1 MNPSA
6 TQSVPPSATPRTNK
20 EDPWA
25 HRRGEPRLFTLFW
38 TIYLLGATA
47 VSIATVGLHGA
58 VLEEG
63 ARVAARMILQTAAI
77 GMVVLWPLTRLSQ
90 MRPERTGV
98 GWAVQDT
105 LAVLIPLQ
113 AVIWPHIP
121 LAKWSALHA
130 GASACVLA
138 AWASLIGALLAVALS
153 RGSPGALARTVW
165 MMVFIVLLALA
176 PGVAMILQVADQPL
190 GAAAAWLQMGSPMTA
205 IDELAPRRGWH
216 GSATITRQH
225 WAAIGLT
232 VVAGAITWLI
242 ALARA
247 RGERAAER
255 LR

>member
-6 TQSVPPSATPRTNK
+6 TQTAPARAKK

-63 ARVAARMILQTAAI
+63 ARAAARMILQTAAI

-90 MRPERTGV
+90 IRPERRGV

-105 LAVLIPLQ
+105 IAILIPLQ

-121 LAKWSALHA
+121 LAKWSLLHA
-130 GASACVLA
+130 SASACVLA
-138 AWASLIGALLAVALS
+138 AWASLVGALLAVALGGRS
-153 RGSPGALARTVW
+153 RGAVARTLW
-165 MMVFIVLLALA
+165 MLVFVALLALA
-176 PGVAMILQVADQPL
+176 PGVVLVLQVTGQPI
-190 GAAAAWLQMGSPMTA
+190 GAAGVWLQMASPMTA

-232 VVAGAITWLI
+232 VVVGAVTWLVAI
-242 ALARA
+242 ALA
-247 RGERAAER
+247 RGERARER